1 MKATLQVLYDA
12 DAAACHTGDSAP
24 PGTNLPG

>member
-1 MKATLQVLYDA
+1 MTETLQALYDA
-12 DAAACHTGDSAP
+12 DAAACHTGDSAT